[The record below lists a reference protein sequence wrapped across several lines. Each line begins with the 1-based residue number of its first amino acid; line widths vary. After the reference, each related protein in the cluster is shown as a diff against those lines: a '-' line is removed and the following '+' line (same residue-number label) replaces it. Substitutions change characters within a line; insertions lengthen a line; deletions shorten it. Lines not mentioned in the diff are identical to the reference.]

1 MDSMKDKKAIES
13 AVIEQQIKD
22 YLKQGGRIKK
32 IPSGE
37 SAEVNTGKL
46 NLRKESKHN
55 KSPLLDR
62 LWKNKK

>member
-32 IPSGE
+32 IPRGQSKE
-37 SAEVNTGKL
+37 INMGKL
-46 NLRKESKHN
+46 YLRKKKVN
-55 KSPLLDR
+55 KSPIIDK
-62 LWKNKK
+62 LWKEK